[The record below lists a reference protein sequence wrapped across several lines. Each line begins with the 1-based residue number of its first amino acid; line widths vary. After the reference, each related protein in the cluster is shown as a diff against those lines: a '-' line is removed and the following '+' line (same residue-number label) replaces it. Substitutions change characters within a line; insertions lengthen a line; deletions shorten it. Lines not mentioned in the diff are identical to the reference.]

1 VTENQT
7 ETGSNAADSASGS
20 LDIGGLAG
28 VFGTSDHKNIGR
40 LYIFFGLFGGMLALI
55 LNILVRFERASIGS
69 VGILDFGS
77 SNQFFQTWSL
87 SRTSLLFFCVLPLLI
102 GLATYLVP
110 LQVGAPSLSFPRA
123 AALAFWAWL
132 IGILIHVV
140 TVFADGGLGEPNPT
154 SQFAQ
159 GMDPEATELSI
170 LSIGMVVLALLVGTV
185 CVIATI
191 ISQRPQGMTLFELP
205 LFSWSMLV
213 AGSIWILA
221 LPIWLSN
228 LAISWVDFLGADA
241 LRYGAVENIWGQLS
255 WLWSQPMIFA
265 FAIPV
270 LGIAG
275 DIIPVS
281 SGVSQRQ
288 YRIQQ
293 IAIGAMGALSFGA
306 FAQPFF
312 NPDVAD
318 QAVFVSMG
326 ILVLVPVLVFMG
338 GLADTSIR
346 GNLSFSAHLV
356 LSVVGMLAL
365 LVAAAASAFHV
376 SGPAIGAIQE
386 INDSW
391 LDGLITWL
399 RDVHGTVMA
408 TAVMEHVLIASV
420 IGVVAGLYYWSPKI
434 FGYQLNRNV
443 GALSA
448 ITLLGGLVLSGGS
461 NIINGIL
468 DEGDEVFS
476 SSAYE
481 GVWDTDAVEFFNIVG
496 AIGGVLLLAGV
507 GLVVLDLTI
516 SVILRKGNSENAN
529 DPWGGHTLEWSTDSP
544 PPTGNFSDA
553 PVVDNERPL
562 LYPAVT
568 GGDDQ

>member
-1 VTENQT
+1 MTENQT

-110 LQVGAPSLSFPRA
+110 LQVGATSLSFPRA

-255 WLWSQPMIFA
+255 W
-265 FAIPV
+265 
-270 LGIAG
+270 
-275 DIIPVS
+275 
-281 SGVSQRQ
+281 
-288 YRIQQ
+288 
-293 IAIGAMGALSFGA
+293 
-306 FAQPFF
+306 
-312 NPDVAD
+312 
-318 QAVFVSMG
+318 
-326 ILVLVPVLVFMG
+326 
-338 GLADTSIR
+338 
-346 GNLSFSAHLV
+346 
-356 LSVVGMLAL
+356 
-365 LVAAAASAFHV
+365 
-376 SGPAIGAIQE
+376 
-386 INDSW
+386 
-391 LDGLITWL
+391 
-399 RDVHGTVMA
+399 
-408 TAVMEHVLIASV
+408 
-420 IGVVAGLYYWSPKI
+420 
-434 FGYQLNRNV
+434 
-443 GALSA
+443 
-448 ITLLGGLVLSGGS
+448 
-461 NIINGIL
+461 
-468 DEGDEVFS
+468 
-476 SSAYE
+476 
-481 GVWDTDAVEFFNIVG
+481 
-496 AIGGVLLLAGV
+496 
-507 GLVVLDLTI
+507 
-516 SVILRKGNSENAN
+516 
-529 DPWGGHTLEWSTDSP
+529 
-544 PPTGNFSDA
+544 
-553 PVVDNERPL
+553 
-562 LYPAVT
+562 
-568 GGDDQ
+568 